1 VTSGIAAMPSPLAGW
16 RVLIGRPAGRS
27 TQLIRMLAA
36 EGASA
41 QAVPL
46 IDVLPPDDSAEL
58 DAVLMALAAGE
69 PEWVV
74 FTSVN
79 AVAAVLDRARALRLI
94 PAVPAGTRVAAVGPA
109 TSGALRRAGVAVDL
123 VPGTGG
129 TSSALAAVF
138 PTARPGDS
146 VALPRSDIGADTL
159 PEALRV
165 RGYQVLT
172 AVAYRTT
179 AAVLPTSVTEDLAAG
194 RYQAVVVTSPS
205 GVAALIAAEPAI
217 GTAMIAIGEPTARA
231 LADAGTPADQVAEEP
246 TERGIMTALLRRA
259 RHAIGSTAGESTPA
273 ESSW

>member
-1 VTSGIAAMPSPLAGW
+1 MTTGFAVMPSPLAGW

-27 TQLIRMLAA
+27 TRLIRMLAA

-79 AVAAVLDRARALRLI
+79 AVAAVLDRAHALRLS

-123 VPGTGG
+123 VPGTGS
-129 TSSALAAVF
+129 SSALAAVF
-138 PTARPGDS
+138 PTAHPGDS

-179 AAVLPTSVTEDLAAG
+179 AAALPTSVTEDLAAG
-194 RYQAVVVTSPS
+194 RYHAVVVTSPS

-231 LADAGTPADQVAEEP
+231 LADAGTPAGQIADEP
-246 TERGIMTALLRRA
+246 TDRGITAALVRQA
-259 RHAIGSTAGESTPA
+259 AGTTGSAAGES
-273 ESSW
+273 SW